1 MNDGVLTSG
10 YAPAPM
16 PQGLLGAPGAVPA
29 IDAVRGFDPRSIGT
43 MLAWYDFSDDAFTT
57 KIGGF
62 FSEIRTK
69 SGTGP
74 ALAQS
79 VEANRP
85 SVSSLNGRQ
94 AALFDGSN
102 DVLAFSGQFRGLG
115 TLLAAIGPFAG
126 RSQNACAFISTSPF
140 IEAFAIGT
148 NDSADLFGSAG
159 RWSGTG
165 GVNTSVTVAHTADH
179 RSRVV
184 AATFTRTAVP
194 SPRVNGRTSVAGSGS
209 VANSNQPFQTI
220 GARWLNA
227 SAAGYFGSTIGEIL
241 YYPVVLPTLDIVR
254 LETYLKNKWGMAF

>member
-1 MNDGVLTSG
+1 MNEGMLTSG
-10 YAPAPM
+10 HAPVPM
-16 PQGLLGAPGAVPA
+16 PRALLGSPDAVPTVN
-29 IDAVRGFDPRSIGT
+29 AVRGFDPRSIGT

-69 SGTGP
+69 AGTGP
-74 ALAQS
+74 TLSQS

-102 DVLAFSGQFRGLG
+102 DVLVFSGQFRGAG
-115 TLLAAIGPFAG
+115 TLIAAIGPFAG
-126 RSQNACAFISTSPF
+126 MSQSVCNFINTLPATESF
-140 IEAFAIGT
+140 GLGT
-148 NDSADLFGSAG
+148 NASEGLFGAGG

-165 GVNTSVTVAHTADH
+165 GVNTSATVAHTTDH

-184 AATFTRTAVP
+184 AATFTRTAAP
-194 SPRVNGRTSVAGSGS
+194 SPRVNGQSRVFGVGNISI
-209 VANSNQPFQTI
+209 SNQALQTI

-227 SAAGYFGSTIGEIL
+227 SATSYFGSTIGEIL
-241 YYPVVLPTLDIVR
+241 YYPAVLPTQDIVR
-254 LETYLKNKWGMAF
+254 LETYLKEKWGMAF